1 MGSHSYL
8 MNLSCNNHS
17 DGNITISGGN
27 QGEIINGASNGCTV
41 GNYRNT
47 SRSSARSG
55 GGRRHHT
62 RHMQELEGVVFTGK
76 LTNEPSLLNG
86 HPASDLNGV
95 RIKPVRMYMMI

>member
-17 DGNITISGGN
+17 HGDIVIQSGGN
-27 QGEIINGASNGCTV
+27 DGEIINGSSNGCTG
-41 GNYRNT
+41 GNYHN
-47 SRSSARSG
+47 SSSARSG
-55 GGRRHHT
+55 GGRHH
-62 RHMQELEGVVFTGK
+62 RHMQELSGVVFTGK